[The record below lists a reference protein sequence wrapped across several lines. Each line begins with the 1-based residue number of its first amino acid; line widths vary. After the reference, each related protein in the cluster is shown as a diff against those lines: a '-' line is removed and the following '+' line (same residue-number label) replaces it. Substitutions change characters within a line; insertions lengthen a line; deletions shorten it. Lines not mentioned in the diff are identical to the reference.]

1 MHTLAEGREERDHDE
16 REAVLFTS
24 AVRAL
29 TKWGFTNLDFDI
41 GGKKA
46 RRRHVSAHAPNG
58 EKIVI
63 WTKSSTHWRGMAEAV
78 RFPWKK
84 ISVSPDGLS
93 AVIMACEAA
102 AKRGATHL
110 LAVAGNDQ
118 TGVLSFARLISL
130 AQLPD
135 IVSKQAALTDSVF
148 YRAHSAALILLAYS
162 DEFAEAAEAIKSVGE
177 DILLSS
183 PYAKIE
189 TDDQRTLCGRV
200 GTVYR
205 RDPKV
210 RADIIRVANGHCE
223 CCGEEGFLT
232 QSGQRYLETHHL
244 VGVSER
250 GPDKASNIVAVCPT
264 CHKKAHFAADRI
276 EIERRMF
283 EAIYRRGRYIAKFI
297 EPIA

>member
-29 TKWGFTNLDFDI
+29 TKRGFTNLDFDI

-46 RRRHVSAHAPNG
+46 RRRHVVAHAPNG
-58 EKIVI
+58 EKMVI
-63 WTKSSTHWRGMAEAV
+63 WIKSSTHWRGMAEAV

-93 AVIMACEAA
+93 AVILACEAA

-118 TGVLSFARLISL
+118 TGVLSFARLFSL

-135 IVSKQAALTDSVF
+135 IVSKQAALTNSVF

-162 DEFAEAAEAIKSVGE
+162 GELAEAAAAIKSVGE

-183 PYAKIE
+183 PHAKIE
-189 TDDQRTLCGRV
+189 TDDQRTLRGRV

-210 RADIIRVANGHCE
+210 RADIIRIANGHCE

-250 GPDKASNIVAVCPT
+250 GPDKASNIVAVCPA
-264 CHKKAHFAADRI
+264 CHRKAHFAADRI
-276 EIERRMF
+276 EVERRMS
-283 EAIYRRGRYIAKFI
+283 EAIYRRGRCIAKFI
-297 EPIA
+297 